1 MELIGLPVSWD
12 ILIQALHAIELHQL
26 ANEVHI
32 MTLCTTM
39 AAGWNVIVRFFF
51 VQVRMHNFLK
61 SPPIFELI
69 FYQIFLLC
77 TLTFLLC
84 YYLVIILGVQL

>member
-1 MELIGLPVSWD
+1 MGLIGLPVSWD
-12 ILIQALHAIELHQL
+12 ILIQVLHDIELHQL
-26 ANEVHI
+26 ANEVHDI
-32 MTLCTTM
+32 VYYDG
-39 AAGWNVIVRFFF
+39 GWNVIVRFFF

-61 SPPIFELI
+61 FPPIFELI